1 MGILLII
8 AAVSLILGVLFLTN
22 AKSLDN
28 LSALMNKVI
37 IKSEKVNEKQS
48 KILGVFLIV
57 FAAILFSV
65 AMKLR

>member
-28 LSALMNKVI
+28 LSNLMNKVI
-37 IKSEKVNEKQS
+37 IKSGNINEKQS
-48 KILGVFLIV
+48 KILGVFLII
-57 FAAILFSV
+57 FAVILFFI